1 MTATQNFLA
10 FDFGAE
16 SGRALLGVFDGDR
29 LTLAAVHRFPNTPVR
44 LPTGL
49 HWNVLQLWQE
59 IKQGIGL
66 AGKALGGAPTSVGI
80 DTWGVDFGLL
90 DCNGVLVG
98 LPYHYRDS
106 RNDGMIEAAC
116 QRVPRAEIFAQT
128 GIQFMQFNSLYQ
140 LFAMTLQPSP
150 ALDIAHTFLT
160 IPDLFNYWLT
170 GRKVCEF
177 SNATTTQCYNPL
189 TNAWATDLVQTL
201 GIPTHIFP
209 EIVEPGTVLGE
220 LSPALVAELGLSRAI
235 PLVAPASHDTGS
247 AVAAVPAANQNFAWI
262 SSGTW
267 SIVGAEVPNAVV
279 NAQTLAYNLTNEGG
293 VNHTYRLCKNV
304 AGLWVVQ
311 ECRRTWARQGEE
323 YSYAQLTEMAAQ
335 ATPFSAIIDPDHPVF
350 LKPSEPGNDMP
361 SRIQARCQASGQA
374 VPTSKGAIIRCALES
389 LALKYRWVLEKLELI
404 LGHPLD
410 PVHIVGGG
418 TQNRLLCQLTADATG
433 RQVIAGPVEA
443 TAIGNVIVQAIAL
456 GQLGSLAQGRDLIR
470 RSFDVVSYE
479 PAPERASWGEA
490 YERLLGQLAESS
502 NP

>member
-10 FDFGAE
+10 FDLGAE
-16 SGRALLGVFDGDR
+16 SGRALLGAFDGDR
-29 LTLAAVHRFPNTPVR
+29 LTLADVHRFPNTPVR

-59 IKQGIGL
+59 IQQGVAL
-66 AGKALGGAPTSVGI
+66 AAKTLGGVPTSVGI

-90 DCNGVLVG
+90 DCNGVLIG

-116 QRVPRAEIFAQT
+116 QVVPRAEIFGQT
-128 GIQFMQFNSLYQ
+128 GIQFMQLNSLYQ
-140 LFAMTLQPSP
+140 LLAMVRQSSP
-150 ALDIAHTFLT
+150 VLDIAHTFLT

-170 GRKVCEF
+170 GQKVCEF
-177 SNATTTQCYNPL
+177 TNATTTQCYNPL
-189 TNAWATDLVQTL
+189 TGAWAKGLVGQL

-220 LSPALVAELGLSRAI
+220 LSPAVGTEMGLSGNI
-235 PLVAPASHDTGS
+235 PVVAPACHDTGS

-267 SIVGAEVPNAVV
+267 SIVGAEVPKAVV
-279 NAQTLAYNLTNEGG
+279 NEETLAYNLTNEGG

-304 AGLWVVQ
+304 AGLWLVQ

-323 YSYAQLTEMAAQ
+323 YSYAQLTDLATQAAPFQ
-335 ATPFSAIIDPDHPVF
+335 AVIDPDHPSF
-350 LKPSEPGNDMP
+350 LKPSEPGDDMP
-361 SRIQARCQASGQA
+361 SRIQARCQATGQP

-389 LALKYRWVLEKLELI
+389 LALKYRWVLEKLETI
-404 LGHPLD
+404 LGHPLE

-418 TQNRLLCQLTADATG
+418 TQNRLLCRLTADATG
-433 RQVIAGPVEA
+433 RQVVAGPVEA
-443 TAIGNVIVQAIAL
+443 TAIGNVVVQAIAL
-456 GQLGSLAQGRDLIR
+456 GHLGSLAQGRDLIR
-470 RSFDVVSYE
+470 RSFEVVPYE
-479 PAPERASWGEA
+479 PTGQRAQWDEA
-490 YERLLGQLAESS
+490 YTGLLKQLD
-502 NP
+502 

>member
-16 SGRALLGVFDGDR
+16 SGRALLGAFDGDR
-29 LTLAAVHRFPNTPVR
+29 LTLADVHRFPNTPVR

-66 AGKALGGAPTSVGI
+66 AGKTLGSAPTSIGI

-90 DCNGVLVG
+90 DCNGELVG

-106 RNDGMIEAAC
+106 RNDGMLEAAY

-128 GIQFMQFNSLYQ
+128 GIQFMQINSLYQ
-140 LFAMTLQPSP
+140 LFAMTLQQAPV
-150 ALDIAHTFLT
+150 LDIAHTFLT

-177 SNATTTQCYNPL
+177 SNATTTQCYNPIQ
-189 TNAWATDLVQTL
+189 NAWATSLVLAL

-209 EIVEPGTVLGE
+209 EIVEPGTVLGV
-220 LSPALVAELGLSRAI
+220 LSSALMAEMGLPGAI
-235 PLVAPASHDTGS
+235 PVIAPASHDTGS

-267 SIVGAEVPNAVV
+267 SIVGAEVPTAVV
-279 NAQTLAYNLTNEGG
+279 NEQTLAYNLTNEGG

-311 ECRRTWARQGEE
+311 ECRRAWARQGEE

-361 SRIQARCQASGQA
+361 SRIQARCQASGQV

-443 TAIGNVIVQAIAL
+443 TAIGNVMVQAIAL

-470 RSFDVVSYE
+470 RSFEVVSYE
-479 PAPERASWGEA
+479 PTLDRSRWDAA
-490 YERLLGQLAESS
+490 YERLVKQLDQFKI
-502 NP
+502 

>member
-16 SGRALLGVFDGDR
+16 SGRALLGAFDGDR
-29 LTLAAVHRFPNTPVR
+29 LTLADVHRFPNTPIR

-59 IKQGIGL
+59 IKQGIAL
-66 AGKALGGAPTSVGI
+66 AGKSLGGTPTSVGL

-90 DCNGVLVG
+90 DRSGVLVG

-116 QRVPRAEIFAQT
+116 QVVPRAEIFGQT
-128 GIQFMQFNSLYQ
+128 GIQFMQLNSLYQ
-140 LFAMTLQPSP
+140 LLAMVRQDAP

-177 SNATTTQCYNPL
+177 TNATTTQCYNPL
-189 TNAWATDLVQTL
+189 EGAWAKIVVEQF

-209 EIVEPGTVLGE
+209 EIVEPGTVLGD
-220 LSPALVAELGLSRAI
+220 LSPAVGADIGLNRAL
-235 PLVAPASHDTGS
+235 PVVAPACHDTGS
-247 AVAAVPAANQNFAWI
+247 AVAAVPAVNPNFAWI

-279 NAQTLAYNLTNEGG
+279 NEQTLAYNLTNEGG

-304 AGLWVVQ
+304 AGLWLVQ
-311 ECRRTWARQGEE
+311 ECRRTWVQQGEE

-335 ATPFSAIIDPDHPVF
+335 AAPFQAVIDPDHTTF

-361 SRIQARCQASGQA
+361 SRIQTRCQATGQP

-389 LALKYRWVLEKLELI
+389 LALKYRWVLEKLETI
-404 LGHPLD
+404 LGHPLE

-418 TQNRLLCQLTADATG
+418 TQNRLLCQLTADATR
-433 RQVIAGPVEA
+433 RQVVAGPVEA
-443 TAIGNVIVQAIAL
+443 TAIGNLIVQAIAL
-456 GQLGSLAQGRDLIR
+456 GHLGSLAQGRELIR
-470 RSFDVVSYE
+470 RSFEVITYE
-479 PAPERASWGEA
+479 PALDRSQWDEA
-490 YERLLGQLAESS
+490 YERLLREVS
-502 NP
+502 

>member
-16 SGRALLGVFDGDR
+16 SGRALLGAFDGDR
-29 LTLAAVHRFPNTPVR
+29 LTLADVHRFPNTPIR

-59 IKQGIGL
+59 IKQGIAL
-66 AGKALGGAPTSVGI
+66 AGKSLGGTPTSVGL

-90 DCNGVLVG
+90 DRSGVLVG

-116 QRVPRAEIFAQT
+116 QVVPRAEIFGQT
-128 GIQFMQFNSLYQ
+128 GIQFMQLNSLYQ
-140 LFAMTLQPSP
+140 LLAMVRQDAP

-177 SNATTTQCYNPL
+177 TNATTTQCYNPL
-189 TNAWATDLVQTL
+189 EGAWAKIVVEQF

-209 EIVEPGTVLGE
+209 EIVEPGTVLGD
-220 LSPALVAELGLSRAI
+220 LSPAVGADIGLNRAL
-235 PLVAPASHDTGS
+235 PVVAPACHDTGS
-247 AVAAVPAANQNFAWI
+247 AVAAVPAVNPNFAWI

-279 NAQTLAYNLTNEGG
+279 NEQTLAYNLTNEGG

-304 AGLWVVQ
+304 AGLWLVQ
-311 ECRRTWARQGEE
+311 ECRRTWVQQGEE

-335 ATPFSAIIDPDHPVF
+335 AAPFQAVIDPDHATF

-361 SRIQARCQASGQA
+361 SRIQTRCQATGQP

-389 LALKYRWVLEKLELI
+389 LALKYRWVLEKLETI
-404 LGHPLD
+404 LGHPLE

-418 TQNRLLCQLTADATG
+418 TQNRLLCQLTADATR
-433 RQVIAGPVEA
+433 RQVVAGPVEA
-443 TAIGNVIVQAIAL
+443 TAIGNLIVQAIAL
-456 GQLGSLAQGRDLIR
+456 GHLGSLAQGRELIR
-470 RSFDVVSYE
+470 RSFEVITYE
-479 PAPERASWGEA
+479 PALDRSQWDEA
-490 YERLLGQLAESS
+490 YERLLREVS
-502 NP
+502 